1 VIHEFA
7 HKIDMRSGDAN
18 GCPPLPPG
26 FAGQRSSRAAREAW
40 LAVLQPAYDH
50 FREQTIKAER
60 FGTEA
65 PWLDAYGA
73 TSISEFFAVACE
85 AYFVNRSNFARDFP
99 GVLAIFDE
107 FFLPKRP

>member
-1 VIHEFA
+1 MVPRRMA
-7 HKIDMRSGDAN
+7 TT
-18 GCPPLPPG
+18 
-26 FAGQRSSRAAREAW
+26 SSSAEQA
-40 LAVLQPAYDH
+40 
-50 FREQTIKAER
+50 EQTIKAER

-85 AYFVNRSNFARDFP
+85 AYFVNRPNFARDFP

-107 FFLPKRP
+107 FFLPKQP